1 MSKIIEI
8 NGIKMELDERTAMI
22 QKIDTFKVGMPVKI
36 LHAEYSHTNPTIKFA
51 VIVGFDQFKALPTI
65 TVAYL
70 DYSEIKYAYINA
82 SSKHEL
88 LAVENHDLAME
99 KTWVIDRM
107 QDRIV
112 KKEQELA
119 DEKTKMK
126 VFIEMFG
133 KYFKD
138 GMPTQVAQS

>member
-8 NGIKMELDERTAMI
+8 NGVKIEVDERTASI
-22 QKIDTFKVGMPVKI
+22 QRVDTFKIGDSVKI
-36 LHAEYSHTNPTIKFA
+36 LHRQYDSSAGDIKYA
-51 VIVGFDQFKALPTI
+51 IIIGFDQFKSLPTI

-70 DYSEIKYAYINA
+70 DYSEIKYAYINS

-88 LAVENHDLAME
+88 LAVEAHDLAME

-107 QDRIV
+107 QDRII

-119 DEKTKMK
+119 DEKAKLD
-126 VFIEMFG
+126 VFIKMFG

-138 GMPTQVAQS
+138 GIPTSVQA